1 MKSIKLHIAELLL
14 GKIEDSAKQG
24 FWLVSEL
31 VKKHKFFLLLL
42 LVVGVFV
49 GLIEGA
55 SIGLLA
61 FSVVVITGET
71 STCLDFLVS
80 ISNYFPVDLCKD
92 YNKYDMFG
100 LIIVSSVFVQI
111 IKSITVC
118 ASNYLGII
126 LNTRISYEMQIRVF
140 THMLR
145 LNYQDVNQYSVGE
158 RQHIFGSAHVFSK
171 LALAINELIIIFFVL
186 STYFFILVTMN
197 WKLTMISIVLLIVL
211 VLFVLPFL
219 ERIRQLGKAQRDTGI
234 LIGRR
239 VIDYFFAVRL
249 IKLYERS
256 EEVIGDVKH
265 IIARRIGLVRSMSLF
280 QNAIPNI
287 QETILVVS
295 VSLIL
300 LGGVYFA
307 GDEAENVLPQILA
320 YILVL
325 YRCNSRVVSLNS
337 IRASLSGAIAPLV
350 HITDFLSFGSIKDR
364 STQVSSRVIDPL
376 WKKLSIENLSFQ
388 YGNQSKYVLDNV
400 NLDIY
405 RGQKVAFV
413 GQSGSGKS
421 TLVDLIVGLIQ
432 PSKGKIKIDEF
443 QVNAPEHS
451 NWISQFSM
459 VSQNDLIL
467 DGSVM
472 DNLLFADSNAT
483 REQVIKACKLADAH
497 EFIEKL
503 DNGYDSILG
512 ERGYK
517 VSGGQIQR
525 IAFARA
531 LLKNAPVLV
540 LDEATSALDN
550 IVERKIIDQLLD
562 EDSNRTMIMIAHRL
576 STVMDVDIIYVF
588 EQGKVVDSG
597 THKELLSR
605 PGLYR
610 SLWHSTEESS

>member
-307 GDEAENVLPQILA
+307 GDEAENVLRQILA

-531 LLKNAPVLV
+531 LLKNAPVL
-540 LDEATSALDN
+540 
-550 IVERKIIDQLLD
+550 KQ
-562 EDSNRTMIMIAHRL
+562 
-576 STVMDVDIIYVF
+576 
-588 EQGKVVDSG
+588 
-597 THKELLSR
+597 
-605 PGLYR
+605 
-610 SLWHSTEESS
+610 